1 MAPKTAHE
9 AIADVLKTVERW
21 EPCLIKGA
29 PEMWS
34 CPDGDYVLLS
44 DVQHAFETAE
54 EEARRDR

>member
-9 AIADVLKTVERW
+9 AIAEILKTVTRYDPSPKFLRHMDSSKEGEW
-21 EPCLIKGA
+21 
-29 PEMWS
+29 
-34 CPDGDYVLLS
+34 VLLS